1 MTDLLTGLNPEQ
13 RDAVI
18 TTEGPVLVLAGPG
31 SGKTRVLTHRIA
43 QIVQLR
49 LAAPWQIMAVT
60 FTNKAAREMR
70 ERTEHLIGTDLMGL
84 SIGTFHALCARLLRR
99 EADSLVYTA
108 GFVIYDS
115 NDQLALV
122 RQVLKEMNLDEKV
135 YSPWAVLSVI
145 SRAKNELVGPDD
157 FLPRTYREEAI
168 GRIYQRYQQLL
179 LMQNALDFD
188 DLLRVPVQLFRQNE
202 AVRRKYQER
211 YQYLLVD
218 EFQDT
223 NGAQYEL
230 TNLLVGPRRNIFVV
244 GDPDQS
250 IYRFRGA
257 DYRNIQRFRQDYP
270 DARVINLNRNYR
282 STQTILDTANAVI
295 ARNPHRKP
303 VSMVTDKGQGQ
314 QIYLYEAYD
323 ETEEANFVVDTIAS
337 LVLEGRRPGD
347 MAVMYRTNAQSR
359 ALEES
364 FIQRNLPYRLVG
376 ATRFYERKEVRDVLG
391 YLRAIHNPADWV
403 SLGRIINVPP
413 RSIGGKTLST
423 LEQWA
428 RAQGVTPFEAL
439 ARSMGEPTTPA
450 EAGTASV
457 EHPFAARAHHALAEF
472 YRLLADWREAR
483 LTMTVSQLLDRVLR
497 EAGYETFLRD
507 GTTEGDDRW
516 ANVLELRAV
525 AGKYDTVTTDDALAL
540 FLEEISLVSDA
551 DALPEQAS
559 VPTLLT
565 LHTAKGL
572 EFPVVFM
579 VGMEEGLLPHAR
591 SVDDPEEMQEERRLA
606 YVGITRAKDRLY
618 LTHAFRRT
626 RWGSDDVSLPS
637 RFLQDIPPVLVEG
650 KSLRQRV
657 DATRAAARATERW
670 QDVDD
675 DWDEPSTHR
684 ARARRSTSST
694 SWTTPAAPAAASRPP
709 VRPAASGKANGQF
722 KIGDRVSHGLFGEGT
737 VISSEVRGDDEE
749 VTVAFR
755 SKGIKKLLASYAN
768 LRKIA

>member
-1 MTDLLTGLNPEQ
+1 MTDILAGLNPEQ
-13 RDAVI
+13 RAAV
-18 TTEGPVLVLAGPG
+18 TTTDGPVLVLAGPG

-49 LAAPWQIMAVT
+49 RAAPWQIMAVT

-70 ERTEHLIGTDLMGL
+70 ERTESLLGADLMGL
-84 SIGTFHALCARLLRR
+84 SIGTFHSLCARLLRR
-99 EADSLVYTA
+99 EADYLTYTA

-115 NDQLALV
+115 SDQLALM

-135 YSPWAVLSVI
+135 YSPWAMLSVI
-145 SRAKNELVGPDD
+145 SRAKNELVGPNDY
-157 FLPRTYREEAI
+157 LPRTYREEVI
-168 GRIYQRYQQLL
+168 GRIFQRYQELL
-179 LMQNALDFD
+179 VLQNALDFD
-188 DLLRVPVQLFRQNE
+188 DLLMVPVQLFRENE
-202 AVRRKYQER
+202 PVRRKYQER

-230 TNLLVGPRRNIFVV
+230 TRLLVGPQRNIFVV

-270 DARVINLNRNYR
+270 DAQVINLNRNYR

-295 ARNPHRKP
+295 AHNPHRKP
-303 VSMVTDKGQGQ
+303 ISMVTDKGQGQ
-314 QIYLYEAYD
+314 QIYLFEAYD
-323 ETEEANFVVDTIAS
+323 ETEEASFVVNTIAS
-337 LVLEGRRPGD
+337 LVLEGRRPGE
-347 MAVMYRTNAQSR
+347 MAIMYRTNAQSR
-359 ALEES
+359 ALEEV

-413 RSIGGKTLST
+413 RNIGGKTLGT

-428 RAQGVTPFEAL
+428 RSRGMTPFDAL
-439 ARSMGEPTTPA
+439 ALLVGERATLDVAGNTPP
-450 EAGTASV
+450 
-457 EHPFAARAHHALAEF
+457 EHPFTTRARNALEEF
-472 YRLLADWREAR
+472 YRLLVGWRTAR
-483 LTMTVSQLLDRVLR
+483 LTLTVGQLVDRVLR

-507 GTTEGDDRW
+507 GTTEGEDRW

-525 AGKYDTVTTDDALAL
+525 TTKYDAAPTDDALAL

-591 SVDDPEEMQEERRLA
+591 SVDDPEELQEERRLA

-618 LTHAFRRT
+618 LSHAFRRT
-626 RWGSDDVSLPS
+626 RWGSDDVSQPS
-637 RFLQDIPPVLVEG
+637 RFLKDIPAGLVEG
-650 KSLRQRV
+650 KSLRHRV

-670 QDVDD
+670 RSADD
-675 DWDEPSTHR
+675 DWDDDFPEGRTRHR
-684 ARARRSTSST
+684 AANNRYSPPAV
-694 SWTTPAAPAAASRPP
+694 PAATKAP
-709 VRPAASGKANGQF
+709 RPAPAPKANGQF

-755 SKGIKKLLASYAN
+755 NKGIKKLLASFAN
-768 LRKIA
+768 LRRVG

>member
-1 MTDLLTGLNPEQ
+1 MTDILTGLNPEQ
-13 RDAVI
+13 RAAVT
-18 TTEGPVLVLAGPG
+18 TTEGPLLVLAGPG

-43 QIVQLR
+43 QIVQLQ

-70 ERTEHLIGTDLMGL
+70 ERTERLLGADLMGL

-99 EADSLVYTA
+99 EAEHLNYTA
-108 GFVIYDS
+108 SFVIYDS

-122 RQVLKEMNLDEKV
+122 RLILKEMNLDEKV

-145 SRAKNELVGPDD
+145 SRAKNELIGSDD
-157 FLPRTYREEAI
+157 YLPRTYREEAI

-188 DLLRVPVQLFRQNE
+188 DLLMVPVQLFRAND

-230 TNLLVGPRRNIFVV
+230 TRLLVGPRRNIFVV

-257 DYRNIQRFRQDYP
+257 DYRNIQRFREDYP
-270 DARVINLNRNYR
+270 DARVISLNRNYR
-282 STQTILDTANAVI
+282 STQTILDSANAII

-347 MAVMYRTNAQSR
+347 VAVMYRTNAQSR
-359 ALEES
+359 ALEEA

-376 ATRFYERKEVRDVLG
+376 ATRFYDRKEVRDVLG
-391 YLRAIHNPADWV
+391 YLRAIHNPSDWV
-403 SLGRIINVPP
+403 SLSRIINVPP
-413 RSIGGKTLST
+413 RSIGGKTLGA

-428 RAQGVTPFEAL
+428 RARGVMPFEAL
-439 ARSMGEPTTPA
+439 ALLLDNPPVSPA
-450 EAGTASV
+450 ADAAPD
-457 EHPFAARAHHALAEF
+457 HPFNARARHALEVF
-472 YRLLADWREAR
+472 YRLLVGWREAR
-483 LTMTVSQLLDRVLR
+483 LTLTVSQLLDRVLR
-497 EAGYETFLRD
+497 EAGYEPFVRD
-507 GTTEGDDRW
+507 GTTEGEDRW

-525 AGKYDTVTTDDALAL
+525 ATKYDTVATDDALAL
-540 FLEEISLVSDA
+540 FLEEISLVSDS

-559 VPTLLT
+559 APTLLT

-591 SVDDPEEMQEERRLA
+591 SVDDPEEMQEERRLT

-637 RFLQDIPPVLVEG
+637 RFLQDIPPTLVEG
-650 KSLRQRV
+650 KSLRHRV

-670 QDVDD
+670 RSADD
-675 DWDEPSTHR
+675 EWDSGGRPKPRPIPPRT
-684 ARARRSTSST
+684 TSSAARPAPPGPPGRPPRP
-694 SWTTPAAPAAASRPP
+694 TTPPKAATQYR
-709 VRPAASGKANGQF
+709 
-722 KIGDRVSHGLFGEGT
+722 IGDRVSHGLFGEGT

-755 SKGIKKLLASYAN
+755 SKGIKRLLASMAN
-768 LRKIA
+768 LRKLG

>member
-1 MTDLLTGLNPEQ
+1 MTDILTGLNPEQ
-13 RDAVI
+13 HDAV
-18 TTEGPVLVLAGPG
+18 TATEGPVLVLAGPG

-70 ERTEHLIGTDLMGL
+70 ERTERLLGADLMGL

-99 EADSLVYTA
+99 EADHLAYTA

-157 FLPRTYREEAI
+157 YLPHTYREEAI
-168 GRIYQRYQQLL
+168 ARVYQRYQQLL

-188 DLLRVPVQLFRQNE
+188 DLLMIPVQLLREHE
-202 AVRRKYQER
+202 AVRRTYQER

-230 TNLLVGPRRNIFVV
+230 TRLLVGPRRNIFVV

-282 STQTILDTANAVI
+282 STQTILDSANAVI

-337 LVLEGRRPGD
+337 LVLDGRRPGD
-347 MAVMYRTNAQSR
+347 VAVMYRTNAQSR
-359 ALEES
+359 ALEEA

-391 YLRAIHNPADWV
+391 YLRAIHNPSDWV
-403 SLGRIINVPP
+403 SLSRIINVPP
-413 RSIGGKTLST
+413 RSIGGKTLGA

-428 RAQGVTPFEAL
+428 RGRGVTPFGAL
-439 ARSMGEPTTPA
+439 AVLLSEHAPPTA
-450 EAGTASV
+450 ADASL
-457 EHPFAARAHHALAEF
+457 EHPFNARALNALESF
-472 YRLLADWREAR
+472 YRLLVGWRQAR
-483 LTMTVSQLLDRVLR
+483 LTSTVSELLDRVLR
-497 EAGYETFLRD
+497 EAGYESLLRD
-507 GTTEGDDRW
+507 GTTEGEDRW

-525 AGKYDTVTTDDALAL
+525 ATKYDAVPTDDALAL

-637 RFLQDIPPVLVEG
+637 RFLQDIPPALVEG
-650 KSLRQRV
+650 KSLRHRV
-657 DATRAAARATERW
+657 DASRAAARATERW
-670 QDVDD
+670 GGSDDEWDD
-675 DWDEPSTHR
+675 DDVP
-684 ARARRSTSST
+684 ARGAPARRSTGST
-694 SWTTPAAPAAASRPP
+694 YRAAPAPVPARPP
-709 VRPAASGKANGQF
+709 RPATPARTSGQF

-737 VISSEVRGDDEE
+737 VISSEVRGEDEE

-768 LRKIA
+768 LRKLA

>member
-1 MTDLLTGLNPEQ
+1 MTDILTGLNPEQ
-13 RDAVI
+13 RDAV
-18 TTEGPVLVLAGPG
+18 TATEGPVLVLAGPG

-70 ERTEHLIGTDLMGL
+70 ERTERLLGADLMGL

-99 EADSLVYTA
+99 EADCLAYTA

-122 RQVLKEMNLDEKV
+122 RLVLKEMNLDEKV

-145 SRAKNELVGPDD
+145 SRAKNELTGPDD
-157 FLPRTYREEAI
+157 YIPRTYREEAI
-168 GRIYQRYQQLL
+168 ARIYQRYQQLL

-188 DLLRVPVQLFRQNE
+188 DLLMVPVQLFRENE
-202 AVRRKYQER
+202 LVRRKYQER

-230 TNLLVGPRRNIFVV
+230 TRLLVGPRRNIFVV

-282 STQTILDTANAVI
+282 STQTILDSANAVI

-303 VSMVTDKGQGQ
+303 LSMVTDKGQGQ

-323 ETEEANFVVDTIAS
+323 ETEEATFVVDTIAS

-359 ALEES
+359 ALEEA

-403 SLGRIINVPP
+403 SLSRIINVPP
-413 RSIGGKTLST
+413 RNIGGKTLSA

-428 RAQGVTPFEAL
+428 RVQRVTPFDAL
-439 ARSMGEPTTPA
+439 TLLVGEQEPPPTTDGSA
-450 EAGTASV
+450 L
-457 EHPFAARAHHALAEF
+457 EHPFNARARNALEAF
-472 YRLLADWREAR
+472 YRLVSGWREAR
-483 LTMTVSQLLDRVLR
+483 LTLTVSQLLDRVLR
-497 EAGYETFLRD
+497 EAGYESYLRD
-507 GTTEGDDRW
+507 GTTEGEDRW

-525 AGKYDTVTTDDALAL
+525 ATKYDSAATDDALAL

-637 RFLQDIPPVLVEG
+637 RFLQDIPPGLVEG
-650 KSLRQRV
+650 KSLRHRV
-657 DATRAAARATERW
+657 DATRAAARASERW
-670 QDVDD
+670 GNPDDAWDD
-675 DWDEPSTHR
+675 DLPKYGRSTRHR
-684 ARARRSTSST
+684 ADSAARTA
-694 SWTTPAAPAAASRPP
+694 PPPAAARPP
-709 VRPAASGKANGQF
+709 RPTAPAKTSGQF
-722 KIGDRVSHGLFGEGT
+722 RIGDRVSHGLFGEGT

-768 LRKIA
+768 LKPIRIT